1 MSNARYIYN
10 MQINMCVLKAGEKKN
25 WLSDKIRHSR
35 GQIIICVYVFLL
47 VNGWLLCETGLNL
60 RNQRWSYLGNAT
72 HELCMSWAELTNKW
86 PHDNSSTNGE
96 KQYKVLRSKKERWE
110 NWEYNR
116 VKRILFISKKWN
128 FKNEFNL
135 KGRVNGFSTFQSV
148 YKSLPAKTKTY

>member
-1 MSNARYIYN
+1 
-10 MQINMCVLKAGEKKN
+10 MQINGSRCALKSGEKKN
-25 WLSDKIRHSR
+25 GLSDKIKHSR
-35 GQIIICVYVFLL
+35 GQTVICVDMCFHFQKRV
-47 VNGWLLCETGLNL
+47 LLCETGQL

-72 HELCMSWAELTNKW
+72 NCTAMRSAWAELTNKW